1 MKSKFIKSTFILII
15 GGAITKIMAMI
26 IKIFLTRS
34 ITEDGIGLYML
45 IMPTFNLFITL
56 STMSLPTSIS
66 KVVSI
71 GKRGKNVVLSILPIS
86 IIYNLILM
94 VLLIIFAPFI
104 STNLLKNNDTL
115 YPIMGIGLT
124 LPFICLSSV
133 LKGYF
138 FGKERMIPYVVS
150 NVIEQ
155 LVRLLLIIFLIP
167 KLMIYGI
174 NLAVLGV
181 VLINIVSEL
190 TSTICL
196 ILFIPNKK
204 INLSDF
210 KYDKEIF
217 KDVLNI
223 SLSATGSRFI
233 GSISYFLE
241 PIILTF
247 ILLKCGYTNTYIT
260 NEYGI
265 ITGYI
270 FPLLL
275 IPSFF
280 TMAISTSLLPVVS
293 NSLSRGKIT
302 YTKKKL
308 REAILISL
316 LVGII
321 FTILFMAFPDKLLKL
336 IYNTNKGL
344 SYIKIIAPLFIM
356 HYIQGPLTSYMQA
369 ANLAKEAM
377 LGTLK
382 GAIIKNI
389 LLIILPIF
397 MGVWG
402 FIIASIINIF
412 YVTIHHIYYTK
423 KSLRQVS

>member
-1 MKSKFIKSTFILII
+1 MKSKFIKSTMILIV

-34 ITEDGIGLYML
+34 ISDDGIGLYML

-56 STMSLPTSIS
+56 CTMSLPTSIS
-66 KVVSI
+66 KIVSEKNNGKKVVMSMIPVSI
-71 GKRGKNVVLSILPIS
+71 LYNAILM
-86 IIYNLILM
+86 LILI
-94 VLLIIFAPFI
+94 LLAPFI
-104 STNLLKNNDTL
+104 ANNLLNNHDTL
-115 YPIMGIGLT
+115 IPIRGISFT
-124 LPFICLSSV
+124 LPFICLSSI

-138 FGKERMIPYVVS
+138 YGKENMAPYVIS

-155 LVRLLLIIFLIP
+155 IVRLCFIIFMIP
-167 KLMIYGI
+167 KLMIYGMNI
-174 NLAVLGV
+174 AVLGV
-181 VLINIVSEL
+181 VLINIFSEL
-190 TSTICL
+190 SSIICL
-196 ILFIPNKK
+196 IMFIPNKQIK
-204 INLSDF
+204 LSDLKF
-210 KYDKEIF
+210 DNEIF

-241 PIILTF
+241 PVILTF
-247 ILLKCGYTNTYIT
+247 ILLKIGYTNDYVIQ
-260 NEYGI
+260 EYGI
-265 ITGYI
+265 ITGYV

-293 NSLSRGKIT
+293 SSLAKRQYD

-308 REAILISL
+308 RQAIILSL

-321 FTILFMAFPDKLLKL
+321 FTIFFMIIPDILLKF
-336 IYNTNKGL
+336 IYNTSQGVD
-344 SYIKIIAPLFIM
+344 YIRIIAPLFLM

-369 ANLAKEAM
+369 ANMAKQAM
-377 LGTLK
+377 LGTLY
-382 GAIIKNI
+382 GSIIKNI
-389 LLIILPIF
+389 LLIILPF
-397 MGVWG
+397 FVGMWG

-412 YVTIHHIYYTK
+412 FVTIHHIYYTK
-423 KSLRQVS
+423 KSFST